1 MSGFILTS
9 TIYFVN
15 FASDKY
21 VDIYNGNGCT
31 KHLVIRFPIQSIPAE
46 SSYSGITH
54 LFYCVHVT
62 RTRKKIKLCS

>member
-9 TIYFVN
+9 TIYLVN

-31 KHLVIRFPIQSIPAE
+31 KHLAIRFPIS
-46 SSYSGITH
+46 
-54 LFYCVHVT
+54 LFRRNRPTPGSRISFIVFMLQEHA
-62 RTRKKIKLCS
+62 KK